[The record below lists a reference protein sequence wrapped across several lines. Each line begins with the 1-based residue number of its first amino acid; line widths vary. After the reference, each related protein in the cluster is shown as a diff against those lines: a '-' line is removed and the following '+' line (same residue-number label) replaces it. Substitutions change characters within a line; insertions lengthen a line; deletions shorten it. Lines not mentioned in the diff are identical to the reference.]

1 MTQKNEVETQNE
13 QAQIAKQPEVT
24 QESEVETQNEQA
36 QIATQPVITPK
47 SVIET
52 QNEQVQIAEQPEA
65 TQKAQIEI
73 TIEKEQ
79 FAVADDGEDDGEIIE
94 TGDVDSEEIAIAD
107 EEVKNVEQPKTE
119 EIQQAQIAISDEEA
133 QIVENQPAETERR
146 IEVSI
151 ETEKNIP
158 NVPNEQNNSAKQN
171 QGENSESQK
180 NKIEITIEKEQFAA
194 TDDAEDEGEI
204 FGTGEE
210 DSQEIAEEIAIAD
223 EENPEDMSEVFDLIW
238 DDEKSSAKTEAAD
251 MSDIFDEI
259 WDGKSTPATT
269 KISEF
274 EKREKMARSGGIEN
288 VDEKQLKDVKYD
300 DKSAE
305 ENEEPQAIVT
315 FREVPRYSETATSKW
330 ATKESYEQDFIPG
343 MKSYEEE
350 LGLSDE
356 RQKWKTDN
364 NSFLRAPDND
374 VEIIEKPKE
383 EKTVAAEIVSFL
395 DSEKEEETQSDSKDV
410 LEEILSGNS
419 GEKQKAQ
426 PAEKHAKNTE
436 SEKKTKDETATKS
449 EKESASEEKDEENA
463 KESVEEN
470 EENEEVL
477 VETTGGN
484 EIRSENSENAAEK
497 RAAENA
503 SKKTVNKKV
512 NEEPEIQTVSEKSE
526 KIGKAESNGTNQD
539 EEKNDHHWLLWAFLG
554 CGIIGFFIFFLLF
567 WKRDD
572 DEEDEEGKKK
582 QKVSDEESK

>member
-1 MTQKNEVETQNE
+1 
-13 QAQIAKQPEVT
+13 
-24 QESEVETQNEQA
+24 
-36 QIATQPVITPK
+36 
-47 SVIET
+47 
-52 QNEQVQIAEQPEA
+52 
-65 TQKAQIEI
+65 
-73 TIEKEQ
+73 
-79 FAVADDGEDDGEIIE
+79 
-94 TGDVDSEEIAIAD
+94 
-107 EEVKNVEQPKTE
+107 
-119 EIQQAQIAISDEEA
+119 
-133 QIVENQPAETERR
+133 
-146 IEVSI
+146 
-151 ETEKNIP
+151 
-158 NVPNEQNNSAKQN
+158 
-171 QGENSESQK
+171 
-180 NKIEITIEKEQFAA
+180 
-194 TDDAEDEGEI
+194 
-204 FGTGEE
+204 
-210 DSQEIAEEIAIAD
+210 
-223 EENPEDMSEVFDLIW
+223 MSEVFDLIW

-259 WDGKSTPATT
+259 WDGKSTTATA

-305 ENEEPQAIVT
+305 ENQEPQAIVT

-374 VEIIEKPKE
+374 VEVIEKPKE
-383 EKTVAAEIVSFL
+383 EKTVAAEIISFL

-419 GEKQKAQ
+419 SEKQKAQ
-426 PAEKHAKNTE
+426 QAEKHAKNAKSAT
-436 SEKKTKDETATKS
+436 ETAH
-449 EKESASEEKDEENA
+449 EKDNGSENA
-463 KESVEEN
+463 KESVEKNEAN
-470 EENEEVL
+470 NEKVEENEEVF
-477 VETTGGN
+477 VETTDGN
-484 EIRSENSENAAEK
+484 EIRSENSESAAEK

-512 NEEPEIQTVSEKSE
+512 NKGPEIQTVSEKSE
-526 KIGKAESNGTNQD
+526 KIGKAESSGTNQD